1 MGHTIL
7 MMAGRTVESG
17 AGPRW
22 EALIPAAAALL
33 AILVCVYG
41 PRRLAGWLDRRR
53 ESRLTQQAVDDAF
66 DHAYGRE
73 RLASLVEDVRAR
85 EDGEAV

>member
-17 AGPRW
+17 AGPWW
-22 EALIPAAAALL
+22 EFAIPAAILL
-33 AILVCVYG
+33 VVLVCVYG
-41 PRRLAGWLDRRR
+41 PRRLVAWLDRRR
-53 ESRLTQQAVDDAF
+53 DDRLTQQAVDDAF
-66 DHAYGRE
+66 DQAYGLE
-73 RLASLVEDVRAR
+73 RLGALVDEVRAG